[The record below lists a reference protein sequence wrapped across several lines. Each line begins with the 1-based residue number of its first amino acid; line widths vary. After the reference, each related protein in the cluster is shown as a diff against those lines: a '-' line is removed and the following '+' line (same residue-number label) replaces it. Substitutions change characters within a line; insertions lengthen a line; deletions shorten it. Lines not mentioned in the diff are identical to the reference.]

1 MHMYEFERKKK
12 LGGGGGGTAIQLL
25 QEQKQDSMG
34 IPFWSILS
42 VYRWK
47 CATYSSQPMFCAEPA
62 GGSPYALLSSSLFW
76 IRPHLTGGFGK
87 HPWWIHRHWW
97 CPVQTGAS
105 KMWSLPFHEDIPV
118 DDWILQN
125 SSYSVTHTA
134 KPYHI
139 LTFWIVCW
147 FYC

>member
-1 MHMYEFERKKK
+1 MNLKEFFFR
-12 LGGGGGGTAIQLL
+12 GGGGGYCNTTFTRAEARQYEHPLL
-25 QEQKQDSMG
+25 
-34 IPFWSILS
+34 IYILS
-42 VYRWK
+42 LYRWK
-47 CATYSSQPMFCAEPA
+47 STTYSSQTMFCAEPP
-62 GGSPYALLSSSLFW
+62 GGSPYTLLSSSMFW
-76 IRPHLTGGFGK
+76 IRPHLTGEFGK
-87 HPWWIHRHWW
+87 HPWWIHRQWW

-125 SSYSVTHTA
+125 RCYSITHTA
-134 KPYHI
+134 KSYHI